1 MKNNNDEIDLVELL
15 KTAWYGRK
23 QIIIISF
30 IFVLI
35 GVTAALLSPIVYSS
49 STTFIN
55 SQTESSSSSGL
66 SGVASLVGIN
76 IGSMSSGSEIPP
88 LMYPQIAES
97 VQFKSCLLYTSP
109 SPRDS

>member
-1 MKNNNDEIDLVELL
+1 MDNNSDEIDLIGLL
-15 KTAWYGRK
+15 KTAWIGRK

-30 IFVLI
+30 VFVLI
-35 GVTAALLSPIVYSS
+35 GVAFALLSPIVYSS

-76 IGSMSSGSEIPP
+76 LGGTSSGSEIPP
-88 LMYPQIAES
+88 TMYPQIGES
-97 VQFKSCLLYTSP
+97 IEFKRALLNS
-109 SPRDS
+109 

>member
-1 MKNNNDEIDLVELL
+1 MNDNSDEIDLIELL
-15 KTAWYGRK
+15 KKVWAGRK

-30 IFVLI
+30 VYVLAGI
-35 GVTAALLSPIVYSS
+35 TFALLSPIVYSS

-76 IGSMSSGSEIPP
+76 LDGMSSE
-88 LMYPQIAES
+88 
-97 VQFKSCLLYTSP
+97 
-109 SPRDS
+109 